1 VLLPPPRLPRDWGG
15 GGKKK
20 DKHAVENGCR
30 RERMSYEGKEASK
43 RLSHMR
49 WRKRRGK
56 GKERKRII

>member
-1 VLLPPPRLPRDWGG
+1 
-15 GGKKK
+15 
-20 DKHAVENGCR
+20 VENGFR

-56 GKERKRII
+56 EKEKELFNFKGKKMGKNRLSNFFRNCDS